1 MVMHIKKFSSEQLA
15 GQRLIVGFE
24 GKKLTK
30 ELKSL
35 IDELK
40 VGGII
45 LFSNNLSSPEQIK
58 ELCSSV
64 QEYAKSCG
72 QPPLFISV
80 DQEGGE
86 VARLKEPFTQFPGN
100 PSMRDVKDAEKFAK
114 ITAKELLDVGIN
126 MNMAP
131 VIDVAPEGADSIM
144 ANRVFGSDPALVSK
158 MGVSVIKHLQQNG
171 IMAVAK
177 HFPGIGR
184 TTIDSHNELPILT
197 LERSELES
205 FDYVPFGAAI
215 KQGVS
220 GIMLSHILYGK
231 LDMEWP
237 ASLSVHIA
245 KYLLRGFMK
254 YKGLVMTDDLDMGA
268 IAKNFNFDS
277 VIHQILKAEIDIVLI
292 CHKGPNIRKAFKQIL
307 GHIGKSVEMREM
319 AVESVKRIMKYKKQ
333 YLKV

>member
-1 MVMHIKKFSSEQLA
+1 MDIKKFSNEQLA

-24 GKKLTK
+24 GKKLNK
-30 ELKSL
+30 ELKFL

-58 ELCSSV
+58 KLCSSV
-64 QEYAKSCG
+64 QEYAESCG

-86 VARLKEPFTQFPGN
+86 VARLREPFTQFPGN
-100 PSMRDVKDAEKFAK
+100 PSMRGVKDAEKFAK

-131 VIDVAPEGADSIM
+131 VIDVSPEGGDSIM
-144 ANRVFGSDPALVSK
+144 ANRVFGSDPAFVSK
-158 MGVSVIKHLQQNG
+158 MGASIIKHFQQNNV
-171 IMAVAK
+171 MAVAK

-184 TTIDSHNELPILT
+184 TTLDSHDELPILT

-220 GIMLSHILYGK
+220 GIMLSHVLYGK

-237 ASLSVHIA
+237 ASLSVQIA

-254 YKGLVMTDDLDMGA
+254 YEGLVMTDDLDMGA
-268 IAKNFNFDS
+268 ISKNFNFDS
-277 VIHQILKAEIDIVLI
+277 VIHQIIKAEIDIALI

-307 GHIGKSVEMREM
+307 GHIGKSVEMKEM
-319 AVESVKRIMKYKKQ
+319 AVESVKRIMKFKKQ